1 DDYRLAIN
9 SSPCAFNAINQSI
22 CGGMPTEKVC
32 LKPLPT
38 SANCPAN
45 YPLVFGTDS
54 NTKQRIYSFAAYAS
68 LQYQLGNFSL
78 AGEAR
83 ISHDYKT

>member
-1 DDYRLAIN
+1 VDRTLYQDLHLTGKTGNLTWIVGGEGLYQNDDYRLAIN

-54 NTKQRIYSFAAYAS
+54 
-68 LQYQLGNFSL
+68 
-78 AGEAR
+78 
-83 ISHDYKT
+83 